1 MKKIVLIV
9 FLLNKFYYSLCGQ
22 ILLPENKIS
31 LPTVIKETSGIE
43 WVNDSIWVTHNDS
56 GNDPFLYFLNEKG
69 ELKYKVK
76 LKKALNADWEDI
88 CFDGKDNL
96 YISDLGNNLNN
107 RKNLNIHC
115 YSLKDSSEK
124 KYSITYS
131 DQKFPMQETNRNF
144 DSEAMI
150 FFNDQLYTFT
160 KANSTPYNGICK
172 MYKMNLNDSVQTV
185 IPIDSMLLG
194 DEGYW
199 KNSVTSADIS
209 DDKTKLALLTYKYL
223 YFFYGFIG
231 DNFFGGK
238 YMRFLLPEIQQREA
252 VAFDSL
258 ENIWM
263 TDENSRL
270 QNGGFL
276 YLYDLQKINKGDF
289 FYRESEVGIVSV
301 KTKKTNEEGIRQ
313 LNFQAQVTKNK
324 DFSVEILRNG
334 KIIHTTIKKSNGKIK
349 DELKFLPDDTYTE
362 IYSIRI
368 YDEKKLVYANKF
380 DPLK

>member
-31 LPTVIKETSGIE
+31 LPTVISETSGIE

-56 GNDPFLYFLNEKG
+56 GNDPFLYFLNKKG

-107 RKNLNIHC
+107 RKNLNIHR

-124 KYSITYS
+124 KYLISYS

-150 FFNDQLYTFT
+150 FFNDHLYTFT

-172 MYKMNLNDSVQTV
+172 MYKMNLNDSVQTL

-194 DEGYW
+194 GEGYW

-223 YFFYGFIG
+223 YFFYDFIG

-276 YLYDLQKINKGDF
+276 YFYDLKKINKGDF
-289 FYRESEVGIVSV
+289 FYRDAEVGIVSV
-301 KTKKTNEEGIRQ
+301 KTKKTNEEGIRK

-324 DFSVEILRNG
+324 DFSVEILRDD

-349 DELKFLPDDTYTE
+349 DELKFLPDDTYKE

-368 YDEKKLVYANKF
+368 YDRKKLVYANKF
-380 DPLK
+380 DPFK

>member
-1 MKKIVLIV
+1 LKKKIPIAFLWSLICYAV
-9 FLLNKFYYSLCGQ
+9 NAQ

-31 LPTVIKETSGIE
+31 LPIIISETSGIE
-43 WVNDSIWVTHNDS
+43 IINDSIFVTHNDS
-56 GNDPFLYFLNEKG
+56 GNDPVLFFINKKG
-69 ELKYKVK
+69 ELKSNFK
-76 LKKALNADWEDI
+76 LKKTINSDWEDI
-88 CFDGKDNL
+88 AFDGKEFI
-96 YISDLGNNLNN
+96 YIADLGNNLNN
-107 RKNLNIHC
+107 RTNLMIHRF
-115 YSLKDSSEK
+115 SIKDSSETTMK
-124 KYSITYS
+124 IKYL
-131 DQKFPMQETNRNF
+131 DQKFPMRETNRNF

-150 FFNDQLYTFT
+150 LLNENLYTFT
-160 KANSTPYNGICK
+160 KANSTPYTGLCK
-172 MYKMNLNDSVQTV
+172 MYKINLTDSIQELN
-185 IPIDSMLLG
+185 PMDSMVLG

-223 YFFYGFIG
+223 YFFYDFIG
-231 DNFFGGK
+231 DDFFGGK

-252 VAFDSL
+252 VVFDSI
-258 ENIWM
+258 ENIWI

-276 YLYDLQKINKGDF
+276 YFYDMQKINKGDF

-324 DFSVEILRNG
+324 DFSVEILKNG

-380 DPLK
+380 DPFK